1 MTRKLIVTRF
11 HLFLVAVLVAVMAT
25 ALVKV
30 QAGTDLPVHWGFD
43 GKPDRF
49 WPRLPALLMFPVIGV
64 FLTALFALIGRFG
77 PVESIEPGRHM
88 SEALLTG
95 LLGLLCALEFALI
108 LIGIGSDLD
117 MIRLICF
124 AIAVFLLLL
133 GGALPRSQRNSITGL
148 RLPWT
153 LKDPAGW
160 RASHLVTGILFAV
173 GGICLGLVT
182 WFRPTPSDM
191 LIALGA
197 AVFLPIILGG
207 LFSFV
212 RSKL

>member
-11 HLFLVAVLVAVMAT
+11 HLFLVGVLLAVMAT
-25 ALVKV
+25 ALVKI

-49 WPRLPALLMFPVIGV
+49 WPRLPALLMFPVIG
-64 FLTALFALIGRFG
+64 FLLTGLFALIGRFA
-77 PVESIEPGRHM
+77 PVEAIEPGRHM
-88 SEALLTG
+88 SQLLLTG

-108 LIGIGSDLD
+108 LLGIGADLD
-117 MIRLICF
+117 MIRLVCF
-124 AIAVFLLLL
+124 AVAIFLLILGSLL
-133 GGALPRSQRNSITGL
+133 PQSQRNSITGL

-160 RASHLVTGILFAV
+160 RASHLVTGVLVAV
-173 GGICLGLVT
+173 GGIGLAVVA

-191 LIALGA
+191 LMALGA
-197 AVFLPIILGG
+197 AVFVPIIVGG